1 MRLYPIFFFIYRS
14 VLEEKRNAII
24 QKDAR
29 RILGVSP
36 PLPRH
41 NYSTADGAE
50 QVTHGVAV
58 CMSARAVKNTLTLTL
73 APVLLA

>member
-1 MRLYPIFFFIYRS
+1 MTTSGSPGQNKQATLAPVLLPAGILASISDFFFLIYRS

-36 PLPRH
+36 PLPPSQLF
-41 NYSTADGAE
+41 NS
-50 QVTHGVAV
+50 
-58 CMSARAVKNTLTLTL
+58 
-73 APVLLA
+73 